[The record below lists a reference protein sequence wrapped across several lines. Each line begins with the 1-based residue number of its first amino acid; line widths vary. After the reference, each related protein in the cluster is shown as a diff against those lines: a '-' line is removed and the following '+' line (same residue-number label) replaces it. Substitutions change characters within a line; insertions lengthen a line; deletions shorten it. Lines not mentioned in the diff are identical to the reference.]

1 MKAPTKED
9 FYDYEKFVEKFK
21 PKKTTDDCYTPP
33 AIYEVVAEYVSKE
46 YGLNRKD
53 FVRPFYPG
61 GDYENFDYKENDV
74 VVDNPPFSIFAR
86 IIDFYVGRRI
96 KFFLFCPTLTSTNRF
111 RKYINDISIIMT
123 GATITYENGAKVN
136 TSFITNLDDCTA
148 RTDPAFLEALED
160 ANIKT
165 TTTLPQF
172 RYPPNVIS
180 GASMGKIKN
189 VPFEIPR
196 GSAVWIG
203 KLDSQIEQNGGA
215 YSAGIY
221 GGGLLLSE
229 KAAAERAIAEKAAA
243 ERVAE
248 KEAIVWELSER
259 EKEIIRKLSEKD
271 DEIWARKR

>member
-1 MKAPTKED
+1 MKTSTKED

-74 VVDNPPFSIFAR
+74 VVDNPPFSMASK
-86 IIDFYVGRRI
+86 IIDFYEGRGI
-96 KFFLFCPTLTSTNRF
+96 KFFLFCPAITCMNYF
-111 RKYINDISIIMT
+111 RKERIDNISVIMT
-123 GATITYENGAKVN
+123 GANITYENGANVN
-136 TSFITNLDDCTA
+136 TSFVTNLDDCVA
-148 RTDPAFLEALED
+148 RTDPAFLKALED

-165 TTTLPQF
+165 TETHPKY
-172 RYPPNVIS
+172 RYPTNVIS
-180 GASMGKIKN
+180 GALMGKIKN

-196 GSAVWIG
+196 GTAAYTSQ
-203 KLDSQIEQNGGA
+203 LDSQKQA
-215 YSAGIY
+215 KKTSF
-221 GGGLLLSE
+221 GGGLLISE
-229 KAAAERAIAEKAAA
+229 KAAAEKAAA
-243 ERVAE
+243 EKAAE

-271 DEIWARKR
+271 GEI